1 MFPREMNEEANRF
14 GDAVAAYLGPHV
26 EALKDYKWK
35 MGKAVPIEAQQLG
48 LIAVDHKGG
57 VAATNALRCDVA
69 KRVREV
75 HLLAGDTRNSKMQD
89 FCTFVICKW
98 GALSSNKPKTIEAYA
113 RVYTSTAI
121 ADLSAVRS
129 LQELRIQAD
138 CDFPIE
144 GIASWS
150 KWLNFAWPEW
160 ALIYD
165 SRIAFALNAIHV
177 LKGVD
182 ARAMPVPKGRRIL
195 LSKLDPQTLAALSY
209 LKRESEPI
217 PEVPNGE
224 NVKSLERWLE
234 RGVIPEADAYEF
246 YLMVMM
252 RAHEVMGRVSFPAL
266 VDVEMLLFYLSI
278 RHVVHDFLS
287 LVSDVGPR

>member
-1 MFPREMNEEANRF
+1 MNEEAKRF

-26 EALKDYKWK
+26 GALKDYKWK
-35 MGKAVPIEAQQLG
+35 MGKAVPIEAQKLG

-57 VAATNALRCDVA
+57 VAATNALRSDVA
-69 KRVREV
+69 RRVREV

-89 FCTFVICKW
+89 FCSFVICKW

-121 ADLSAVRS
+121 PDLSAVGS

-138 CDFPIE
+138 CDFPIQ

-182 ARAMPVPKGRRIL
+182 ARAMPVPKGRGIL

-209 LKRESEPI
+209 LKRKSEPI
-217 PEVPNGE
+217 PDVPHGDNA
-224 NVKSLERWLE
+224 KSLERWLE
-234 RGVIPEADAYEF
+234 GGVIPEDNAYEF

-287 LVSDVGPR
+287 LVSDVSPR